1 MHFGHVLTAL
11 VTPFDAK
18 GNVNFPTLTE
28 LIERLIHHGTEGF
41 VITGTTGESPVL
53 SIEEMESIYKHVVSV
68 VNRRVPV
75 IAGTGT
81 NNTNKTIQLTKIA
94 EAQNVDGIMLVSPY
108 YNRPNQRGLYEHFRT
123 VAKETTLP
131 IMLYNIP
138 GRCGVLD
145 RKSTRLNSS
154 HVAHSFPTRRS
165 SDLVIAGTGTNNTNK
180 TIQLTKIAE
189 AQNVDGI
196 MLVSPYYNRPN
207 QRGLYEHF
215 RTVAKETTLPIML
228 YNLPGRCGVL
238 IEAETIIELSKI
250 NNIIAVKEA
259 SGNLELATTVVA
271 NTPDDFYLYSGDD
284 SMTLPM
290 MAIGATGVVSVA
302 SHIIGLEMNEMVHS
316 FLEGKTVEAASI
328 HRNMLP
334 IMKGLFMAPSPAPVK
349 AAVRM
354 QGIDVGSVRL
364 PLVDLTEVE
373 KVRLKKIMQEHM
385 NIS

>member
-68 VNRRVPV
+68 VNKRVPV

-81 NNTNKTIQLTKIA
+81 NNTKKTIQLTKIA

-108 YNRPNQRGLYEHFRT
+108 YNRPNQQGLYEHFRT
-123 VAKETTLP
+123 VANETTLP
-131 IMLYNIP
+131 IMLYNI
-138 GRCGVLD
+138 
-145 RKSTRLNSS
+145 
-154 HVAHSFPTRRS
+154 
-165 SDLVIAGTGTNNTNK
+165 
-180 TIQLTKIAE
+180 
-189 AQNVDGI
+189 
-196 MLVSPYYNRPN
+196 
-207 QRGLYEHF
+207 
-215 RTVAKETTLPIML
+215 
-228 YNLPGRCGVL
+228 PGRCGVL

-364 PLVDLTEVE
+364 PLVDLTDVE
-373 KVRLKKIMQEHM
+373 KVRLKKIIQKHM
-385 NIS
+385 NIRSEERRVGKKCKE